1 MHKNINR
8 YIYIKNKKQECSGQA
23 VANADGKKPCLP
35 KTEEPHKPEEEVCVL
50 MCVCVSVCLSV
61 SVSVS
66 ADRRCHRGVICVCD
80 LRHKT

>member
-50 MCVCVSVCLSV
+50 MCVCVCLSVCLCLCLCLPIDG
-61 SVSVS
+61 
-66 ADRRCHRGVICVCD
+66 ATGV
-80 LRHKT
+80 